1 MRAVKVP
8 AQVTRNHTLHLQL
21 PEDIGEGPAEVIV
34 LLADPEDGR
43 AAQPEAGTLDEFLAR
58 PRVDRRFI
66 RSQAEI
72 DDYLR
77 AERESWE

>member
-1 MRAVKVP
+1 MRAVKVSSEIGSD
-8 AQVTRNHTLHLQL
+8 HTLQLQL

-34 LLADPEDGR
+34 LVADPAPAES
-43 AAQPEAGTLDEFLAR
+43 AKSQPGTLDEFLAG
-58 PRVDRRFI
+58 PGVDRRFI

-77 AERESWE
+77 EERGDR

>member
-1 MRAVKVP
+1 MRAVKVA
-8 AQVTRNHTLHLQL
+8 AQVGSDHTLQLQL

-34 LLADPEDGR
+34 LVADPEP
-43 AAQPEAGTLDEFLAR
+43 AEPQPGTLGEFLAG

-77 AERESWE
+77 EERNSWE